1 MLKSYFT
8 IMSANKSRY
17 VPYSLPRLP
26 SQIVAATTEWRRNN
40 AKTVETEILKPES
53 ILPVTTGSTGGS
65 PICFT
70 IKGLPNL
77 RVDGNN
83 IFIETTFS
91 IEKYSGNQ
99 WVPTELNKE
108 GAAEVR
114 VLPIANTACSMFE
127 DLNVLI
133 NGVHVENTQREFAI
147 KTYLQNMLFS
157 TPSDRERWNQTAL
170 LCLDKPAHHN
180 VISTAATQPEL
191 FGNNPSQAIR
201 GLTTDGTKQHTV
213 YTRLLSDALSCS
225 EPLPDNVNITVKL
238 YPAKS
243 EACLI
248 QNQIRATAETLF
260 RLKISECTLYVP
272 RVTTKVN
279 RSIDRTFSYTNWR
292 TLAYTH
298 QSGQSNFRKD
308 IAIGETL
315 PQKAIVVFM
324 PEDQYNGSWYSSKF
338 DLKHANVSSIVMKCN
353 QRHVP
358 FMNGYQCD
366 FENDIYNTPYDGL
379 TTELGASMHPI
390 IYHGFDDGYAVF
402 GFDVTPNKTGSIA
415 LETALR
421 GALELDIE
429 FKTASTV
436 NMMVV
441 VLLIYADKFTITKTG
456 NVV

>member
-1 MLKSYFT
+1 MAASKP
-8 IMSANKSRY
+8 RY
-17 VPYSLPRLP
+17 TPFNLTRLP
-26 SQIVAATTEWRRNN
+26 NQIAADTAEWRRKN

-53 ILPVTTGSTGGS
+53 VLPVTTGSTGRS
-65 PICFT
+65 PICFN
-70 IKGLPNL
+70 IKGVPNS

-91 IEKYSGNQ
+91 IEKYVNSK
-99 WVPTELNKE
+99 WVPTV
-108 GAAEVR
+108 AADLVQ
-114 VLPIANTACSMFE
+114 PIANTACSIFE

-133 NGVHVENTQREFAI
+133 NGVLVENTQREFAI
-147 KTYLQNMLFS
+147 KTYLQNLLFS
-157 TPSDRERWNQTAL
+157 SPSDRQKWELAAL
-170 LCLDKPAHHN
+170 LALDRPGTQSS
-180 VISTAATQPEL
+180 VEEAANAGALLDINKGQFL
-191 FGNNPSQAIR
+191 R
-201 GLTTDGTKQHTV
+201 RLTNDGTKKHTV
-213 YTRLLSDALSCS
+213 YSRLMSDALSCS

-248 QNQIRATAETLF
+248 QKKATATTTTNEVLY

-272 RVTTKVN
+272 RVTAKTS

-298 QSGQSNFRKD
+298 QGGQTNFRKD

-324 PEDQYNGSWYSSKF
+324 PEYQYNGSWHTSKL
-338 DLKHANVSSIVMKCN
+338 DLKHANVSSILMKCN

-366 FENDIYNTPYDGL
+366 FVQDVYHTAYDGL
-379 TTELGASMHPI
+379 TMDLGSAMHPI
-390 IYHGFDDGYAVF
+390 KYEAFDDGFTVF
-402 GFDVTPNKTGSIA
+402 GFDLTPNKTGSVS
-415 LETALR
+415 LETPLR

-429 FKTASTV
+429 FKPAPTD
-436 NMMVV
+436 NMMVI
-441 VLLIYADKFTITKTG
+441 VLLIYADEFTIAKTG
-456 NVV
+456 NVS